1 MVDDVRADRSAMS
14 WRAEFGNGCEG
25 RVALVT
31 GASGFLGSHLCDALL
46 ALGVRTF
53 GLARTTPSIANALY
67 THLSVD
73 ITDRDAVRTAIL
85 ETRPAYIFHLA
96 GSASA
101 VEDRALVMPML
112 HTNLCG
118 TVHVLLAAAE
128 TGCDRVMLTCSAEE
142 ARGQNLEAAVASPYG
157 AAKTAAS
164 VYGRLFHRVY
174 GVPVVL
180 VRPILAYG
188 PRQHRSKLIPYVIRC
203 LLRNDAPLLSTGE
216 RLCDF
221 VYVHDVIRG
230 FLMAAMSPHAV
241 GATVELGSGR
251 AVRIRDVV
259 ETLVTLT
266 GTSARPSFGAQ
277 RERTEDHMGSADAE
291 TAHRLLGWHPQWSL
305 EAGLMETIDWYK
317 NEEEIAHPALPQR

>member
-1 MVDDVRADRSAMS
+1 MN
-14 WRAEFGNGCEG
+14 WRAEFGHAFEG
-25 RVALVT
+25 RSALVT

-53 GLARTTPSIANALY
+53 GLARTTPTIANALY
-67 THLSVD
+67 THFSVD
-73 ITDRDAVRTAIL
+73 ITDANAVRDAIL
-85 ETRPAYIFHLA
+85 ETRPQCIYHLA
-96 GSASA
+96 GSATA

-112 HTNLCG
+112 RTNLCG

-128 TGCDRVMLTCSAEE
+128 TGCNKVVLTCSAEE
-142 ARGQNLEAAVASPYG
+142 ARGPNLEAAVASPYG
-157 AAKTAAS
+157 AAKTAAT

-203 LLRNDAPLLSTGE
+203 LLRNDAPLLSSGE

-221 VYVHDVIRG
+221 VYVTDVIRG
-230 FLMAAMSPHAV
+230 FLMAAISPHAE
-241 GATVELGSGR
+241 GATIELGSGR
-251 AVRIRDVV
+251 AVRIREVV

-291 TAHRLLGWHPQWSL
+291 TAHRLLGWHPRWSL
-305 EAGLMETIDWYK
+305 EAGLIETIGWYK
-317 NEEEIAHPALPQR
+317 NEEETAQPALPQR

>member
-1 MVDDVRADRSAMS
+1 MVDDAGAGRGMS
-14 WRAEFGNGCEG
+14 WRAEFGDAFEG
-25 RVALVT
+25 RSALVT

-46 ALGVRTF
+46 AIGVRTV
-53 GLARTTPSIANALY
+53 GLARTTPTITNALY

-73 ITDRDAVRTAIL
+73 ITDREAVRAAIL
-85 ETRPAYIFHLA
+85 KTRPDYIYHLA

-101 VEDRALVMPML
+101 VEDRALVMAML

-128 TGCDRVMLTCSAEE
+128 TACDRVVLTCSAEE
-142 ARGQNLEAAVASPYG
+142 ARGPNFEAAVASPYG

-180 VRPILAYG
+180 VRPILVYG
-188 PRQHRSKLIPYVIRC
+188 PRQHPSKLIPYVIRS
-203 LLRNDAPLLSTGE
+203 LLRNDAPLLSRGE

-221 VYVHDVIRG
+221 VYVNDVIRG
-230 FLMAAMSPHAV
+230 ILMAAISPHAV
-241 GATVELGSGR
+241 GATIELGVGR

-266 GTSARPSFGAQ
+266 GASARPSFGAQ
-277 RERTEDHMGSADAE
+277 RERIEDHMGSADAE
-291 TAHRLLGWHPQWSL
+291 TAHRLLGWHPRWSL
-305 EAGLMETIDWYK
+305 EAGLTETIDWYK
-317 NEEEIAHPALPQR
+317 HEEETAQPALPQR